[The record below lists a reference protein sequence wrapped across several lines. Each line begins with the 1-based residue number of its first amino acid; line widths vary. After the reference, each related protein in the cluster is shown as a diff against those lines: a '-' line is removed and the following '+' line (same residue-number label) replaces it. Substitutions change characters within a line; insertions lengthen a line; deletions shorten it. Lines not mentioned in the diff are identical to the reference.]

1 MEFINIGFGNK
12 VPATHVIAIVSPES
26 APIRRI
32 ISEARD
38 RKQLVDATDGRR
50 IRSVMITESQDVI
63 LCAIQPETIAQR
75 FVSSQLQQRIIT

>member
-1 MEFINIGFGNK
+1 MQFINIGFGNK
-12 VPATHVIAIVSPES
+12 VPANQVIAIVSPES

-50 IRSVMITESQDVI
+50 IRSVMITNSTKVV
-63 LCAIQPETIAQR
+63 LSAIQPDTIAQR
-75 FVSSQLQQRIIT
+75 FVSSRL